1 MNVRN
6 VKSMVL
12 RTGLIAGMLC
22 AAVPAAARAQS
33 QDELFD
39 DASLQE
45 IRLVVS
51 ARDWQALRANPELNT
66 YYRADLKWKN
76 VTVRNV
82 GIRSRGSGT
91 RNGIKPGLKVDV
103 NRYISN
109 QQFLGLRG
117 FVLDNNYT
125 DSTIVREAVT
135 MKMFARMN
143 IPAPREAHA
152 RLFVNNE
159 YAGVYTIVEAIDR
172 TFVGRAFG
180 ASEADLER
188 GGYLF
193 EYKYVFPYDFSS
205 LGPDLEAYAAL
216 FEPQTRDT
224 DSMAALYQ
232 PIQELVRL
240 VNETPDQDFASTVG
254 KYLDLPLLMK
264 HLAVETFMV
273 DWDGLVGNWQMN
285 NFYLYR
291 FRDSTRAQLIP
302 WDKDMTFLFAD
313 MPITFRFD
321 TNVLARR
328 ALDVPALKTAY
339 FDALRECARIAAEG
353 ATEEDPRGWLERE
366 VARQLAIVSP
376 AVSADPLFPFAME
389 QFETDSAG
397 LEEFARVRAPFVGC
411 ELSNATDQPD
421 EPQVCT
427 INPNQ

>member
-1 MNVRN
+1 MRTLMRAVRPC
-6 VKSMVL
+6 
-12 RTGLIAGMLC
+12 LIAAVLC
-22 AAVPAAARAQS
+22 AAASSIAVAQT
-33 QDELFD
+33 QDDFFA

-45 IRLVVS
+45 VRLVVS
-51 ARDWQALRANPELNT
+51 ARDWQTLRANPESND

-82 GIRSRGSGT
+82 GIRSRGNGT

-109 QQFLGLRG
+109 QQFLGLKG

-125 DSTIVREAVT
+125 DSTTIRESVT
-135 MKMFARMN
+135 MKLFARMN

-152 RLFVNNE
+152 RLFINNE

-172 TFVGRAFG
+172 TFISRLFG
-180 ASEADLER
+180 AAEANVEK

-193 EYKYVFPYDFSS
+193 EYKYVIPYDFSF
-205 LGPDLEAYAAL
+205 LGPDLEAYVPM

-232 PIQELVRL
+232 PIEDLVRI
-240 VNETPDQDFASTVG
+240 VNETPDRDFLSAVG
-254 KYLDLPLLMK
+254 QYLDLPLLMRQ
-264 HLAVETFMV
+264 LAVETFMV
-273 DWDGLVGNWQMN
+273 DWDGLVGNWEMN

-302 WDKDMTFLFAD
+302 WDKDQTFLFTD

-328 ALDVPALKTAY
+328 AMDVPELRTAY
-339 FDALRECARIAAEG
+339 FDALRECARF
-353 ATEEDPRGWLERE
+353 ATEPGSEDDPRGWLERE
-366 VARQLAIVSP
+366 IDRQAGLVAG
-376 AVSADPLFPFAME
+376 AVSTDPLFPFPVD
-389 QFETDSAG
+389 QFQVDVEG
-397 LEEFARVRAPFVGC
+397 LEQFARVRAPFVGC
-411 ELSNATDQPD
+411 EVSNATERIDDPQP
-421 EPQVCT
+421 CT
-427 INPNQ
+427 VNP